1 MATWAPKGESPVV
14 QFHFDWKHISL
25 IAGMHLKGVCFRLH
39 DGSIKKQEVLAFLKA
54 LRTHFRQRLLII
66 WDRAK
71 AHCSRLVRG
80 YVDST
85 DDHIHIEYLPAYAPE
100 LNPVEFLWAWLKRHA
115 LANFCPDTLSE
126 LRRNAR
132 CKLRSAQHRSA
143 IVASC
148 WAQAE
153 LF

>member
-1 MATWAPKGESPVV
+1 MV
-14 QFHFDWKHISL
+14 QFRFDWKHISL
-25 IAGMHLKGVCFRLH
+25 IAGMHLMGVCFRLH
-39 DGSIKKQEVLAFLKA
+39 DGSIKKQQVVAFLRA
-54 LRTHFRQRLLII
+54 LKSHLRRPLLVL
-66 WDRAK
+66 WDRAR
-71 AHCSRLVRG
+71 AHCSRLVRD

-85 DDHIHIEYLPAYAPE
+85 DGHINIELLPAYAPE

-115 LANFCPDTLSE
+115 LANFCPDTLGE
-126 LRRNAR
+126 LRYSAR
-132 CKLRSAQHRSA
+132 CKLKSAQRRST